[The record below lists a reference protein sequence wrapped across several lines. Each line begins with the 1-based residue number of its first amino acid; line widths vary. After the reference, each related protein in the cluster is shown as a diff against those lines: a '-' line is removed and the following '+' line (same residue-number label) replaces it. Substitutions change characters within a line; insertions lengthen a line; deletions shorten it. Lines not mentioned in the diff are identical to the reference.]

1 MSVSL
6 AAALDR
12 ARQLGVDRLDAQR
25 LLAHHLGRSRTWVIA
40 HDDETLPDGE
50 RAAFDADC
58 DRRATGVPL
67 AYLTG
72 RREFHGIDLV
82 VSPAVLIP
90 RPDTEVL
97 VDWALALLAGPLA
110 RLAEPR
116 VVDLGTGSG
125 AIAIAVARACPR
137 ARLTATDRSAD
148 ALAVARRN
156 ADRFGVAVDFRC
168 GDWWAAVAGQRFDL
182 AISNP
187 PYIADGDPHLLALR
201 HEPPAALTSGSDG
214 LGALRTICG
223 GAAAH
228 LEPQGWLI
236 VEHGHDQAMAVAGL
250 LGGAGLVD
258 AGQRLDIA
266 GHHRCAGARRAAGG
280 VVPITAVAA
289 SPR

>member
-1 MSVSL
+1 MSLSL
-6 AAALDR
+6 AAALDH
-12 ARQLGVDRLDAQR
+12 ARRLGVDRLDAQR
-25 LLAHHLGRSRTWVIA
+25 LLAHRLGRSRTWVIA
-40 HDDETLPDGE
+40 HDDDTLPDDE

-58 DRRATGVPL
+58 VRRAAGLPL

-72 RREFHGIDLV
+72 MREFHGIDLA

-97 VDWALALLAGPLA
+97 VEWALSLLAGPLA

-125 AIAIAVARACPR
+125 AIAIAVAVACRR
-137 ARLTATDRSAD
+137 ARVTATDRSAD
-148 ALAVARRN
+148 ALAVARGN
-156 ADRFGVAVDFRC
+156 ADRLGVAIEFRC
-168 GDWWAAVAGQRFDL
+168 GDWWSAVDGQRFDL

-187 PYIADGDPHLLALR
+187 PYIADGDPHLHALR

-214 LGALRTICG
+214 LDALRTICS

-236 VEHGHDQAMAVAGL
+236 VEHGHDQAMAAAGL
-250 LGGAGLVD
+250 LGDAGLVD
-258 AGQRLDIA
+258 AEQRQDLA
-266 GHHRCAGARRAAGG
+266 GHRRCAGARRGDAG
-280 VVPITAVAA
+280 VPFAAVAA